1 MIGFIALSG
10 NIVRNSILLADQTLR
25 EPLLGAGAG
34 RFKPILLIALDPI
47 FERPA
52 ISLLFGLTSSPFP
65 FDLCGLARHEQSGA
79 IIQGFNRPLYLGR
92 SSDR

>member
-34 RFKPILLIALDPI
+34 RFKLILLIALARDDRCGKRFCSIRFLSAPR
-47 FERPA
+47 FRCCSASRRHPFPA
-52 ISLLFGLTSSPFP
+52 IYVVLRDTNK
-65 FDLCGLARHEQSGA
+65 AVR
-79 IIQGFNRPLYLGR
+79 
-92 SSDR
+92 

>member
-34 RFKPILLIALDPI
+34 RFKPIFLIALAP
-47 FERPA
+47 R
-52 ISLLFGLTSSPFP
+52 
-65 FDLCGLARHEQSGA
+65 
-79 IIQGFNRPLYLGR
+79 
-92 SSDR
+92 